1 MALAALAEAGTAL
14 AQTGVNVTT
23 RVMRTRGTIMRR
35 HLLFSTLTLALA
47 AALAP
52 RAASAQ
58 TTVQGFGAL
67 RVGESSTQ
75 PSFGGSISRN
85 VAPAVQI
92 FGEAGRIDN
101 VLPPLVSDLISL
113 SPVGVGVEAL
123 YGEAGLRVLTSPR
136 SAVTGYVE
144 GSAGIASLRPT
155 VSGISNGVIGGI
167 TNASLTLLQR
177 TEPMAGVGGGVL
189 LNAGPVAVDLGYRYK
204 KLFADGP
211 VERALSL
218 GQGLSVSQVRVGVG
232 IRF

>member
-1 MALAALAEAGTAL
+1 
-14 AQTGVNVTT
+14 
-23 RVMRTRGTIMRR
+23 MRR
-35 HLLFSTLTLALA
+35 HALILTLAFA

-52 RAASAQ
+52 REAAAQ

-67 RVGESSTQ
+67 RVGEVTPQ

-85 VAPAVQI
+85 VTPAVQI
-92 FGEAGRIDN
+92 FGEAGRMNN

-113 SPVGVGVEAL
+113 SPVGVSLEAL
-123 YGEAGLRVLTSPR
+123 YGEAGIRVLTSPR

-155 VSGISNGVIGGI
+155 VSGIPNGVIGGL
-167 TNASLTLLQR
+167 TNAGLGLLQR

-189 LNAGPVAVDLGYRYK
+189 VHAGPLAIDLGYRYK
-204 KLFADGP
+204 KIFADGP

-218 GQGLSVSQVRVGVG
+218 GQGLGASQVRVGVG
-232 IRF
+232 FRF